1 MFPVTRG
8 RAAVPLLTCVKL
20 KVGPWRRV
28 RFRSSLS
35 GWPLPL
41 CLLQNSV
48 SGEVNKIQVALPPG
62 IKAFLLPVL
71 DGVRV
76 SLPAGGVA
84 AHGQTGLWCQAV
96 PGDAREPRSRSVA
109 PWPEGSCDFGKEH
122 RGKFSFAVLS
132 RPRSAC
138 QPLPSSLAADP
149 RRAGRSLLTGGAA
162 VRTLCGRAWL
172 HLLLIP
178 WAPAHLV
185 VETQSSSQQRF
196 LGWTAADACLQLESS
211 RWEYLMQ
218 QIGFLILHHWRC
230 LPRHRH
236 PGALP
241 AAWECR
247 EGTLELLK
255 VGCSHKEPAE
265 RRACSFLGA
274 GRLLRGAALE
284 ACSVSG
290 T

>member
-1 MFPVTRG
+1 MLPGRG
-8 RAAVPLLTCVKL
+8 CCPHA
-20 KVGPWRRV
+20 
-28 RFRSSLS
+28 
-35 GWPLPL
+35 LPGERG
-41 CLLQNSV
+41 CICFSSV
-48 SGEVNKIQVALPPG
+48 S
-62 IKAFLLPVL
+62 
-71 DGVRV
+71 
-76 SLPAGGVA
+76 S
-84 AHGQTGLWCQAV
+84 
-96 PGDAREPRSRSVA
+96 
-109 PWPEGSCDFGKEH
+109 
-122 RGKFSFAVLS
+122 
-132 RPRSAC
+132 
-138 QPLPSSLAADP
+138 
-149 RRAGRSLLTGGAA
+149 
-162 VRTLCGRAWL
+162 
-172 HLLLIP
+172 
-178 WAPAHLV
+178 PAHLV

-255 VGCSHKEPAE
+255 VGCSHKEP
-265 RRACSFLGA
+265 RREEGLQLPGGR

-290 T
+290 DMNPRGAGGRAGDRVPRVMGVERGGLAARDWRGWQGTGPRGWCWPVESRLPLS